1 MKIAV
6 LSSLLILLVSGCAK
20 EKEVVQQPA
29 PVDIFSLEAG
39 DTLGL
44 LPLEEPAAL
53 SDSTAR
59 YQYSARFPRTGEP
72 IVDTLLE
79 QFVREQIDS
88 FLAAAPDS
96 SESPAWQAELDINYS
111 SSVFPPNIACFKFD
125 EYSYTGGAHGM
136 TTVTTLNF
144 DMSTKR
150 LLLLSDL
157 FERRAKVAD
166 SLSVISRAELRQ
178 VLGEM
183 YNEEMVEVGT
193 EPNLTNFS
201 RFMLAPRDLVIFF
214 EPYAVAPYAAG
225 VQVIS
230 IPLERL
236 GKMLKPE
243 FRPQPPAQDS
253 SRT

>member
-6 LSSLLILLVSGCAK
+6 LSSLLILLVSGCTK
-20 EKEVVQQPA
+20 EKEVVQTPA
-29 PVDIFSLEAG
+29 PADIFSLEAG

-53 SDSTAR
+53 SDSTSR

-72 IVDTLLE
+72 IVDTLIE
-79 QFVREQIDS
+79 QFVRAQIDS

-144 DMSTKR
+144 DLSTKK

-166 SLSVISRAELRQ
+166 SLSAISRGELRQ

-193 EPNLTNFS
+193 EPDLAKFS

-243 FRPQPPAQDS
+243 FRPQPPQDP
-253 SRT
+253 SRS